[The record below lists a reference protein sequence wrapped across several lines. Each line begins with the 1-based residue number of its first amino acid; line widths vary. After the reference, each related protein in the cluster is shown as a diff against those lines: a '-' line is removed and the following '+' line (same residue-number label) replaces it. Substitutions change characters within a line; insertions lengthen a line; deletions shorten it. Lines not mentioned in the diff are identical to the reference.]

1 MNKFE
6 INKPRIVDK
15 KLLGEFANTKI
26 TEIKVLAPIIAQH
39 YQPGQFVIL
48 MVVENGERIPLTIT
62 ETDLLSGTITLIF
75 QEVGFTTKLLNKLNV
90 GDEIYHIVGPLG
102 KPTEIKFYG
111 TVVLVGGG
119 VGTAEIYPVAKALKE
134 KNNKIITIIGAR
146 NKNLVILEDEFR
158 KISDELFITT
168 DDGSYGRKGLVTDI
182 LQEVIN
188 KEKIDIVYAV
198 GPVVMMKAVSQ
209 LTKNFNIPTV
219 VSLNT
224 IMVDGTGMCGSCR
237 ITYDGKIKYVCCD
250 GPEFDGHKVDWD
262 EILKRSKTYIDQEQK
277 ILSLNL

>member
-1 MNKFE
+1 MNRFE
-6 INKPRIVDK
+6 ITSPKIVNK

-26 TEIKVLAPIIAQH
+26 IEIKILAPIIAQH

-62 ETDLLSGTITLIF
+62 ETDLSSGTITLIF
-75 QEVGFTTKLLNKLNV
+75 QEVGFTTKLLNKLNI
-90 GDEIYHIVGPLG
+90 GDNLYHIVGPLG

-158 KISDELFITT
+158 KVSDELFITT
-168 DDGSYGRKGLVTDI
+168 DDGSYGRKGLVTDV

-262 EILKRSKTYIDQEQK
+262 EVLKRSKTYIDQEQK
-277 ILSLNL
+277 ILSLNS